1 MSESNQEGYQTLG
14 WIVNQ
19 SEQGLF
25 LVVADET
32 VQEEIVNIYRNGAVK
47 IYDYKRHPGAYAFQ
61 HLQELAAE
69 LPATKVF
76 MIANFQLAVQDE
88 ESLKRLNFSRDM
100 LDGLEKNFIFLVTP
114 YGDDRLAVKACD
126 FYSFVKLRITFHNYI
141 IKCEKEK
148 KLLSMADE
156 SVKESGWKPEELKQ
170 KLAESYVLLEQA
182 KDESDKA
189 HYYESEKLLLKA
201 REIKVKLLGTEHLE
215 IAGIDHELAGVY
227 ANRGKYAEAE
237 ELYKKSLRIRKKIL
251 GEEHPSTAASYHN
264 LGGVYESQGKYAEAE
279 ELYRKSLHIN
289 EKVLGEE
296 HPSTAMVYHNLGRV
310 YESQEEYEM
319 AVAYYLKAYKILV
332 HRFGADHPDTKIVC
346 ENIKLVQRKLSL

>member
-237 ELYKKSLRIRKKIL
+237 ELYRKSLRIRKKVL
-251 GEEHPSTAASYHN
+251 GEEHLDTAASYH
-264 LGGVYESQGKYAEAE
+264 S
-279 ELYRKSLHIN
+279 
-289 EKVLGEE
+289 
-296 HPSTAMVYHNLGRV
+296 LGRV